1 MLRLSEYIFE
11 KYCRKVVEVGI
22 GNFSAVAELL
32 ASRNFYVVATD
43 IVKRQVPENVEFY
56 VDDIRNPELKI
67 YEGASLVYSIRP
79 PPEIVNDIVKV
90 AKIIGADCIIK
101 PLYGDYFDG
110 ELINFK
116 GLPFYLFPF
125 SGRRKHD

>member
-1 MLRLSEYIFE
+1 MLRLSEYISE
-11 KYCRKVVEVGI
+11 KYRGKVVEVGI

-32 ASRNFYVVATD
+32 AANNFYVVATD
-43 IVKRQVPENVEFY
+43 IVKRQVENIEFH

-79 PPEIVNDIVKV
+79 PPEIVGDIVKV
-90 AKIIGADCIIK
+90 AKMVGADCIIK

-110 ELINFK
+110 KLVNFK

-125 SGRRKHD
+125 HFRRGEYD